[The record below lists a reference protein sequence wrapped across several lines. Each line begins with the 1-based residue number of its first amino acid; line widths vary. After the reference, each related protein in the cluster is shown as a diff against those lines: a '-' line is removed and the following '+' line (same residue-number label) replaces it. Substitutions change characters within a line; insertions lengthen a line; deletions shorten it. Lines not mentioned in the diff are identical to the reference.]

1 MNIEFLFAI
10 FFHSMFQQ
18 LFKFYTQLRMAKAF
32 IFIVSDRN
40 EIRDR
45 LICFSKWVIVLIL

>member
-18 LFKFYTQLRMAKAF
+18 LFKLYTQLRMAKAF

-40 EIRDR
+40 GIRDR

>member
-18 LFKFYTQLRMAKAF
+18 LFKLYTQLRMAKAF

-45 LICFSKWVIVLIL
+45 LICFSKCVIVLIL

>member
-10 FFHSMFQQ
+10 FFHSIFQQ
-18 LFKFYTQLRMAKAF
+18 LFKLYTQLRMAKAF

-40 EIRDR
+40 ENRDR
-45 LICFSKWVIVLIL
+45 LNCFPKWVVVLIL